1 MGTYDTQRANAKAS
15 IARKGQ
21 WVLWNKNSNGVA
33 GDPNKPWLPTD
44 SASLGYVVK
53 ILFVPVHLQLADFFR
68 AAAGTEVKTGQVK
81 GLMGGSLGFTPD
93 PQDTVTR
100 SGAVLQ
106 IESIDVLD
114 PNGEGVILY
123 TIKFKG

>member
-1 MGTYDTQRANAKAS
+1 MGTFSRQIENAKKS

-21 WVLWNKNSNGVA
+21 WVLWNKNPNGVA
-33 GDPNKPWLPTD
+33 DPATPWLPTD

-53 ILFVPVHLQLADFFR
+53 ILFVPFHLQLADFVR
-68 AAAGTEVKTGQVK
+68 AAVGSEVKSGQVK
-81 GLMGGSLGFTPD
+81 GLMASVGFTPD
-93 PQDTVTR
+93 PQDTVNR
-100 SGAVLQ
+100 AGVMLQ
-106 IESIDVLD
+106 IESIDTLD